1 MNYISTRNNQKNF
14 TFKDVFLK
22 GLADDG
28 GLFVPKS
35 IKQFKK
41 EELDNLKNLS
51 YKDLASEIIHPFIG
65 DFMSK
70 DDLISMI
77 SKSYSNF
84 RSNDVV
90 KISDLGDLKVLELF
104 HGPTLAFK
112 DIGAKFLAL
121 CMDKIKNDFN
131 SKGITVLVATSGD
144 TGGAVA
150 KGFEGL
156 DGINVCILYPKGR
169 ISEVQEKQI
178 TTNDKNIIAF
188 EVNGD
193 FDDCQK
199 MVKDA
204 FNDLEVKSKITLT
217 SANSINIARWL
228 PQMFYYFLAIKKMDN
243 ENDNIFSVPS
253 GNFGNI
259 CAGILS
265 KEIGLNIKLF
275 LASTNINRTV
285 PEYLES
291 GIYSPEKTKPT
302 ISNAM
307 DVSDPSNFV
316 RIQKIFNNDIQKI
329 KKMIK
334 TYSFND
340 NQTREAIKD
349 VYNRS
354 NYLMDP
360 HSAIGYLGIKSYL
373 SNHSTNSSGI
383 FLSTAHPIKFKEQV
397 EKSIGK
403 EIPMP
408 SRLKGIMGK
417 SKRSIEINNY
427 NDLKDQLLSKTN

>member
-1 MNYISTRNNQKNF
+1 MRYISLNHNSQPVD
-14 TFKDVFLK
+14 FKTAVMNGLAPDK
-22 GLADDG
+22 GLYFPEEVISLPKKITDNI
-28 GLFVPKS
+28 KS
-35 IKQFKK
+35 IDDHELCYEVIKGYIGQDFSK
-41 EELDNLKNLS
+41 EELIQ
-51 YKDLASEIIHPFIG
+51 IIKKTIDFKIPLNKIG
-65 DFMSK
+65 DNP
-70 DDLISMI
+70 I
-77 SKSYSNF
+77 YS
-84 RSNDVV
+84 
-90 KISDLGDLKVLELF
+90 LELF

-204 FNDLEVKSKITLT
+204 FNDLEIKSKITLT

-275 LASTNINRTV
+275 LASTNINKTV

-417 SKRSIEINNY
+417 SKRSIEIKSY
-427 NDLKDQLLSKTN
+427 NDLKDQLLSKVN

>member
-1 MNYISTRNNQKNF
+1 MRYISLNHNSQPVD
-14 TFKDVFLK
+14 FKTAVMNGLAPDK
-22 GLADDG
+22 GLYFPEKVISLPKKITDNI
-28 GLFVPKS
+28 KS
-35 IKQFKK
+35 IDDHELCYEVIKGYIGEDFSKDELIQIIKKTIDFKIPLNK
-41 EELDNLKNLS
+41 
-51 YKDLASEIIHPFIG
+51 IG
-65 DFMSK
+65 DNP
-70 DDLISMI
+70 I
-77 SKSYSNF
+77 YS
-84 RSNDVV
+84 
-90 KISDLGDLKVLELF
+90 LELF

-178 TTNDKNIIAF
+178 TTNEKNIIAF

-204 FNDLEVKSKITLT
+204 FNDLEIKSKITLT

-275 LASTNINRTV
+275 IASTNINKTV

-329 KKMIK
+329 KKIIK

-349 VYNRS
+349 VYNRN

-373 SNHSTNSSGI
+373 SNHSNNSSGI

-397 EKSIGK
+397 QKSIGN

-417 SKRSIEINNY
+417 TKRSIEINNY

>member
-1 MNYISTRNNQKNF
+1 MKYISLNYNSQPVNF
-14 TFKDVFLK
+14 KTAVINGLAPDK
-22 GLADDG
+22 GLYFPEKIIN
-28 GLFVPKS
+28 LPKK
-35 IKQFKK
+35 II
-41 EELDNLKNLS
+41 DNLKTIDDHELC
-51 YKDLASEIIHPFIG
+51 YEVIKEYIG
-65 DFMSK
+65 NDFSK
-70 DDLISMI
+70 DELIKII
-77 SKSYSNF
+77 SKTINFKIPLNKVEDHPIYS
-84 RSNDVV
+84 
-90 KISDLGDLKVLELF
+90 LELF

-121 CMDKIKNDFN
+121 CMDNIKNDFN

-178 TTNDKNIIAF
+178 TTNGNNIIAF

-204 FNDLEVKSKITLT
+204 FNDIEIKNKIRLT

-228 PQMFYYFLAIKKMDN
+228 PQMFYYFLALKQIDN
-243 ENDNIFSVPS
+243 KNENIFSVPS

-265 KEIGLNIKLF
+265 KKIGLDIKLF
-275 LASTNINRTV
+275 LASTNINKTV
-285 PEYLES
+285 PVYLES

-307 DVSDPSNFV
+307 DVSNPSNFI
-316 RIQKIFNNDIQKI
+316 RIQKIFNSDLQKI
-329 KKMIK
+329 KKVIK
-334 TYSFND
+334 GYSFND
-340 NQTREAIKD
+340 NQTRQAITD
-349 VYNRS
+349 VYN
-354 NYLMDP
+354 NYSYIMDP
-360 HSAIGYLGIKSYL
+360 HSAIGYLGLKSYL
-373 SNHSTNSSGI
+373 ENNSTTSNGI

-397 EKSIGK
+397 EESVGK
-403 EIPMP
+403 EISIPP
-408 SRLKGIMGK
+408 RLKKIMTKKK
-417 SKRSIEINNY
+417 SSIEIENY
-427 NDLKDQLLSKTN
+427 SDLKDQLLSRIN

>member
-1 MNYISTRNNQKNF
+1 MRYISLNHNSQPVD
-14 TFKDVFLK
+14 FKTAVMNGLAPDK
-22 GLADDG
+22 GLYFPEEVISLPKKITDNI
-28 GLFVPKS
+28 KS
-35 IKQFKK
+35 IDDHELCYEVIKGYIGEDFSKDELIQIIKKTIDFKIPLNK
-41 EELDNLKNLS
+41 
-51 YKDLASEIIHPFIG
+51 IG
-65 DFMSK
+65 DNP
-70 DDLISMI
+70 I
-77 SKSYSNF
+77 YS
-84 RSNDVV
+84 
-90 KISDLGDLKVLELF
+90 LELF

-204 FNDLEVKSKITLT
+204 FNDLEIKSKITLT

-275 LASTNINRTV
+275 LASTNINKTV

-329 KKMIK
+329 KKIIK
-334 TYSFND
+334 AYSFND

-349 VYNRS
+349 VYNRN

-417 SKRSIEINNY
+417 SKRSIEINSY
-427 NDLKDQLLSKTN
+427 NDLKDQLLSKVN

>member
-1 MNYISTRNNQKNF
+1 MRYISLNHNSQPVD
-14 TFKDVFLK
+14 FKTAVMNGLAPDK
-22 GLADDG
+22 GLYFPEEVISLPKKITDNI
-28 GLFVPKS
+28 KS
-35 IKQFKK
+35 IDDHELCYEVIK
-41 EELDNLKNLS
+41 E
-51 YKDLASEIIHPFIG
+51 YIG
-65 DFMSK
+65 DDFSK
-70 DDLISMI
+70 DELIQI
-77 SKSYSNF
+77 IKKTIDFKIPLNKIGDNPIYS
-84 RSNDVV
+84 
-90 KISDLGDLKVLELF
+90 LELF

-204 FNDLEVKSKITLT
+204 FNDLEIKSKITLT

-275 LASTNINRTV
+275 LASTNINKTV

-291 GIYSPEKTKPT
+291 GIYSPQKTKPT

-329 KKMIK
+329 KKIIK
-334 TYSFND
+334 AYSFND
-340 NQTREAIKD
+340 DQTREAIKD
-349 VYNRS
+349 IYNRN

-373 SNHSTNSSGI
+373 SNHSTNASGI

-403 EIPMP
+403 EISVP
-408 SRLKGIMGK
+408 SRLKDIMGK
-417 SKRSIEINNY
+417 SKRSIEIKSY
-427 NDLKDQLLSKTN
+427 NDLKDQLLSKVN

>member
-1 MNYISTRNNQKNF
+1 MRYISLNHNSQPVD
-14 TFKDVFLK
+14 FKTAVMNGLAPDK
-22 GLADDG
+22 GLYFPEEIISLPKKITDNI
-28 GLFVPKS
+28 KS
-35 IKQFKK
+35 INDHELCYEVIKEYIGEYFTKDELIQIIEKTIDFKIPLNK
-41 EELDNLKNLS
+41 
-51 YKDLASEIIHPFIG
+51 IG
-65 DFMSK
+65 NNP
-70 DDLISMI
+70 I
-77 SKSYSNF
+77 YS
-84 RSNDVV
+84 
-90 KISDLGDLKVLELF
+90 LELF

-204 FNDLEVKSKITLT
+204 FNDLEIKSKITLT

-275 LASTNINRTV
+275 LASTNINKTV

-291 GIYSPEKTKPT
+291 GKYSPQKTKPT

-349 VYNRS
+349 VYNRN

-373 SNHSTNSSGI
+373 SNHSTNASGI

-403 EIPMP
+403 EISVP
-408 SRLKGIMGK
+408 SRLRDIMGK
-417 SKRSIEINNY
+417 SKRSIEINSY
-427 NDLKDQLLSKTN
+427 NDLKDQLLSKVN

>member
-1 MNYISTRNNQKNF
+1 MRYISLNHNSQPVD
-14 TFKDVFLK
+14 FKTAVMNGLAPDK
-22 GLADDG
+22 GLYFPEEVISLPKKITDNI
-28 GLFVPKS
+28 KS
-35 IKQFKK
+35 IDDHELCYEVIKGYIGEDFSKDELIQIIKKTIDFKIPLNK
-41 EELDNLKNLS
+41 
-51 YKDLASEIIHPFIG
+51 IG
-65 DFMSK
+65 DNP
-70 DDLISMI
+70 I
-77 SKSYSNF
+77 YS
-84 RSNDVV
+84 
-90 KISDLGDLKVLELF
+90 LELF

-204 FNDLEVKSKITLT
+204 FNDLEIKSKITLT

-275 LASTNINRTV
+275 IASTNINKTV

-349 VYNRS
+349 VYNRN

-373 SNHSTNSSGI
+373 SNHSANSSGI

-417 SKRSIEINNY
+417 SKRSIEINSY
-427 NDLKDQLLSKTN
+427 NDLKDQLLSKVN

>member
-1 MNYISTRNNQKNF
+1 MRYISLNHNSQPVD
-14 TFKDVFLK
+14 FKTAVMNGLAPDK
-22 GLADDG
+22 GLYFPEEVISLPKKITDNI
-28 GLFVPKS
+28 KS
-35 IKQFKK
+35 IDDHELCYEVIKGYIGQDFSK
-41 EELDNLKNLS
+41 EELIQ
-51 YKDLASEIIHPFIG
+51 IIKKTIDFKIPLNKIG
-65 DFMSK
+65 DNP
-70 DDLISMI
+70 I
-77 SKSYSNF
+77 YS
-84 RSNDVV
+84 
-90 KISDLGDLKVLELF
+90 LELF

-204 FNDLEVKSKITLT
+204 FNDLEIKSKITLT

-275 LASTNINRTV
+275 LASTNINKTV

-349 VYNRS
+349 VYNRN

-360 HSAIGYLGIKSYL
+360 HSAIGYLGINSYL
-373 SNHSTNSSGI
+373 SNHSANSSGI

-397 EKSIGK
+397 QKSIGK

-417 SKRSIEINNY
+417 SKRSIEINSY
-427 NDLKDQLLSKTN
+427 NDLKDQLLSKVN

>member
-1 MNYISTRNNQKNF
+1 MRYISLNHNSQPVD
-14 TFKDVFLK
+14 FKTAVMNGLAPDK
-22 GLADDG
+22 GLYFPEEVISLPKKITDNI
-28 GLFVPKS
+28 KS
-35 IKQFKK
+35 IDDHELCYEVIKGYIGQDFSK
-41 EELDNLKNLS
+41 EELIQ
-51 YKDLASEIIHPFIG
+51 IIKKTIDFKIPLNKIG
-65 DFMSK
+65 DNP
-70 DDLISMI
+70 I
-77 SKSYSNF
+77 YS
-84 RSNDVV
+84 
-90 KISDLGDLKVLELF
+90 LELF

-204 FNDLEVKSKITLT
+204 FNDLEIKSKITLT

-275 LASTNINRTV
+275 LASTNINKTV

-349 VYNRS
+349 VYNRN

-373 SNHSTNSSGI
+373 SNHSANSSGI

-397 EKSIGK
+397 QKSIGK

-417 SKRSIEINNY
+417 SKRSIEINSY
-427 NDLKDQLLSKTN
+427 NDLKDQLLSKVN

>member
-1 MNYISTRNNQKNF
+1 MRYISLNHNSQPVD
-14 TFKDVFLK
+14 FKTAVMNGLAPDK
-22 GLADDG
+22 GLYFPEEIISLPKKITDNI
-28 GLFVPKS
+28 KS
-35 IKQFKK
+35 IDDHELCYEVIKGYTGEDFSKDELIQIIKKTIDFKIPLNK
-41 EELDNLKNLS
+41 
-51 YKDLASEIIHPFIG
+51 IG
-65 DFMSK
+65 DNP
-70 DDLISMI
+70 I
-77 SKSYSNF
+77 YS
-84 RSNDVV
+84 
-90 KISDLGDLKVLELF
+90 LELF

-121 CMDKIKNDFN
+121 CMDKIKNNFN

-204 FNDLEVKSKITLT
+204 FNDLEIKSKITLT

-275 LASTNINRTV
+275 LASTNINKTV

-329 KKMIK
+329 KKIIK
-334 TYSFND
+334 AYSFSD

-349 VYNRS
+349 VYNRN

-373 SNHSTNSSGI
+373 SNHSTNLSGI

-403 EIPMP
+403 KIPMP

-417 SKRSIEINNY
+417 SKRSIEINSY
-427 NDLKDQLLSKTN
+427 NDLKDQLLSQVN

>member
-1 MNYISTRNNQKNF
+1 MRYISLNHNSQPVD
-14 TFKDVFLK
+14 FKTAVMNGLAPDK
-22 GLADDG
+22 GLYFPEEVISLPKKITDNI
-28 GLFVPKS
+28 KS
-35 IKQFKK
+35 IDDHELCYEVIKGYIGEDFSKDELIQIIKKTIDFKIPLNK
-41 EELDNLKNLS
+41 
-51 YKDLASEIIHPFIG
+51 IG
-65 DFMSK
+65 DNP
-70 DDLISMI
+70 I
-77 SKSYSNF
+77 YS
-84 RSNDVV
+84 
-90 KISDLGDLKVLELF
+90 LELF

-156 DGINVCILYPKGR
+156 VGIIVCILYPKGR

-204 FNDLEVKSKITLT
+204 FNDLEIKSKITLT

-275 LASTNINRTV
+275 LASTNINKTV

-349 VYNRS
+349 VYNRN

-417 SKRSIEINNY
+417 SKKSIEINSY
-427 NDLKDQLLSKTN
+427 NDLKDQLLSKVN

>member
-1 MNYISTRNNQKNF
+1 MRYISLNHNSQPVD
-14 TFKDVFLK
+14 FKTAVMNGLAPDK
-22 GLADDG
+22 GLYFPEEVISLPKKITDNI
-28 GLFVPKS
+28 KS
-35 IKQFKK
+35 IDDHELCYEVIKGYIGQDFSK
-41 EELDNLKNLS
+41 EELIQ
-51 YKDLASEIIHPFIG
+51 IIKKTIDFKIPLNKIG
-65 DFMSK
+65 DNP
-70 DDLISMI
+70 I
-77 SKSYSNF
+77 YS
-84 RSNDVV
+84 
-90 KISDLGDLKVLELF
+90 LELF

-204 FNDLEVKSKITLT
+204 FNDLEIKSKITLT

-275 LASTNINRTV
+275 LASTNINKTV

-349 VYNRS
+349 VYNRN

-417 SKRSIEINNY
+417 SKRSIEINSY
-427 NDLKDQLLSKTN
+427 NDLKDQLLSKVN

>member
-1 MNYISTRNNQKNF
+1 MRYISLNHNSQPVD
-14 TFKDVFLK
+14 FKTAVMNGLAPDK
-22 GLADDG
+22 GLYFPEEVISLPKKITDNI
-28 GLFVPKS
+28 KS
-35 IKQFKK
+35 IDDHELCYEVIKGYIGEDFSKDELIQIIKKTIDFKIPLNK
-41 EELDNLKNLS
+41 
-51 YKDLASEIIHPFIG
+51 IG
-65 DFMSK
+65 DNP
-70 DDLISMI
+70 I
-77 SKSYSNF
+77 YS
-84 RSNDVV
+84 
-90 KISDLGDLKVLELF
+90 LELF

-204 FNDLEVKSKITLT
+204 FNDLEIKSKITLT

-275 LASTNINRTV
+275 LASTNINKTV

-334 TYSFND
+334 AYSFND

-349 VYNRS
+349 VYNRN

-417 SKRSIEINNY
+417 SKRSIEINSY
-427 NDLKDQLLSKTN
+427 NDLKDQLLSKVN

>member
-1 MNYISTRNNQKNF
+1 MRYISLNHNSQPVD
-14 TFKDVFLK
+14 FKTAVMNGLAPDK
-22 GLADDG
+22 GLYFPEEIISLPKKITDNI
-28 GLFVPKS
+28 KS
-35 IKQFKK
+35 INDHELCYEVIKEYIGEYFTKDELIQIIEKTIDFKIPLNK
-41 EELDNLKNLS
+41 
-51 YKDLASEIIHPFIG
+51 IG
-65 DFMSK
+65 NNP
-70 DDLISMI
+70 I
-77 SKSYSNF
+77 YS
-84 RSNDVV
+84 
-90 KISDLGDLKVLELF
+90 LELF

-121 CMDKIKNDFN
+121 CMNKIKNDFN

-204 FNDLEVKSKITLT
+204 FNDLEIKNKITLT

-275 LASTNINRTV
+275 LASTNINKTV

-291 GIYSPEKTKPT
+291 GIYMPQKTKPT

-329 KKMIK
+329 KKIIK
-334 TYSFND
+334 AYSFND
-340 NQTREAIKD
+340 DQTREAIKD
-349 VYNRS
+349 VYNRN

-373 SNHSTNSSGI
+373 SNHSANSSGI

-403 EIPMP
+403 EISVP
-408 SRLKGIMGK
+408 SRIKDIMGK
-417 SKRSIEINNY
+417 SKRSIEIKSY
-427 NDLKDQLLSKTN
+427 NDLKDQLLSKVN

>member
-1 MNYISTRNNQKNF
+1 MRYISLNHNSQPVD
-14 TFKDVFLK
+14 FKTAVMNGLAPDK
-22 GLADDG
+22 GLYFPEEVISLPKKITDNI
-28 GLFVPKS
+28 KS
-35 IKQFKK
+35 IDDHELCYEVIK
-41 EELDNLKNLS
+41 E
-51 YKDLASEIIHPFIG
+51 YIG
-65 DFMSK
+65 DDFSK
-70 DDLISMI
+70 DELNQIIEKTIDFKIPLNKIGDNPI
-77 SKSYSNF
+77 YS
-84 RSNDVV
+84 
-90 KISDLGDLKVLELF
+90 LELF

-204 FNDLEVKSKITLT
+204 FNDLEIKSKITLT

-275 LASTNINRTV
+275 LASTNINKTV
-285 PEYLES
+285 PKYLES

-349 VYNRS
+349 VYNRN

-360 HSAIGYLGIKSYL
+360 HSAIGYLGINSYL
-373 SNHSTNSSGI
+373 SNHSANSSGI

-417 SKRSIEINNY
+417 SKRSIEINSY
-427 NDLKDQLLSKTN
+427 NDLKDQLLSKVN